1 MNQDIKEKQHRKV
14 NKITMTDI
22 LFITIMNYIRENGQH
37 GFIKL
42 SGLDTTKKYIHMLET
57 KNKLLVNAGFI
68 NKNVSQTLYSKDEN
82 CDIVQQFMAGNEYKY
97 SSNLFHKVLVFIKK
111 QNFGIYSDTYK
122 ICSSKTNKSVILD
135 NFYDIA
141 LVASIKKQ
149 VFDQFFIQDFDWGKY
164 IEYINNKKINNNI
177 LNYTSKLFKETFK
190 LDTKDSDQ
198 KTELEL
204 RKSLFVQ
211 CNGNEFDTIYP
222 AYIISIYD
230 YDKNYNEI
238 DEYIADKVK
247 KLNFDKKE
255 YTINRSKK
263 GTYQNKYKELKEYNS
278 IDNIENNLDKELY
291 KLIENEKY
299 FSTIQEQLYKWYTLS
314 IYNKYKKTNYKNKR
328 DFQSAKSKI
337 NKEYRNKS
345 IQLYKDQGCTQK
357 QVAEKLKISLRTVKN
372 YWNINTK

>member
-1 MNQDIKEKQHRKV
+1 MKEKQHRKV
-14 NKITMTDI
+14 NKITITDI

-68 NKNVSQTLYSKDEN
+68 NKDVSQTLYSKDEN

-97 SSNLFHKVLVFIKK
+97 SSNLFHKVLTFIKK

-164 IEYINNKKINNNI
+164 IEYINNGKINNNI
-177 LNYTSKLFKETFK
+177 LNYTSKLFKETFE
-190 LDTKDSDQ
+190 LDELDLDKSNK

-278 IDNIENNLDKELY
+278 IDTIENNLDKELY

>member
-1 MNQDIKEKQHRKV
+1 MKEKQHRKV

-68 NKNVSQTLYSKDEN
+68 NKDVSQTLYSKDEN
-82 CDIVQQFMAGNEYKY
+82 CNIVQQFMAGNEYKY
-97 SSNLFHKVLVFIKK
+97 SSNLFHKVLTFIKK

-164 IEYINNKKINNNI
+164 IEYINNGKINNNI
-177 LNYTSKLFKETFK
+177 LNYTSKLFKETFE
-190 LDTKDSDQ
+190 LDSDESNK

-263 GTYQNKYKELKEYNS
+263 GAYQNKYKELKEYNS
-278 IDNIENNLDKELY
+278 IDNIEDNLDKELY

-345 IQLYKDQGCTQK
+345 IQLYKDQGYTQK

-372 YWNINTK
+372 YWNINIK

>member
-1 MNQDIKEKQHRKV
+1 MKEKQHRKV
-14 NKITMTDI
+14 NKITITDI

-68 NKNVSQTLYSKDEN
+68 NKDVSQTLYSKDEN

-97 SSNLFHKVLVFIKK
+97 SSNLFHKVLTFIKK

-164 IEYINNKKINNNI
+164 IEYINNGKINNNI
-177 LNYTSKLFKETFK
+177 LNYTSKLFKETFE
-190 LDTKDSDQ
+190 LDELDLDKSNK

-204 RKSLFVQ
+204 RKSLFIQ

-278 IDNIENNLDKELY
+278 IDTIENNLDKELY